1 MSGNAITENV
11 WERYYRECM
20 GMLLQRMY
28 GNAITGNVWE
38 CYYREC
44 YYRVCMGML
53 LQRMYGNAITEN
65 VRARS
70 HICELLL
77 KFFKSVMHR

>member
-1 MSGNAITENV
+1 
-11 WERYYRECM
+11 M

-28 GNAITGNVWE
+28 GNAITEYVWE
-38 CYYREC
+38 CYYRE
-44 YYRVCMGML
+44 CMGML

-77 KFFKSVMHR
+77 KFFKSVMQR